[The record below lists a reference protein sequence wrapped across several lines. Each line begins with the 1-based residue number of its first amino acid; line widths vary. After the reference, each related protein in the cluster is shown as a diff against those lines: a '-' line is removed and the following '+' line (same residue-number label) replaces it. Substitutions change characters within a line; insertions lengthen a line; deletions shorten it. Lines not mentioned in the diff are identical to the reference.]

1 MAVFPIMVLVG
12 LALLVCGVNRMA
24 MHDETQETDRSKY
37 KAARRLLVVGL
48 ILVALVFAFA

>member
-37 KAARRLLVVGL
+37 KAARRLSD
-48 ILVALVFAFA
+48 